1 MEIARKKSLRGSI
14 AINVGVF
21 AVVITPQ
28 VFAQKYMV
36 PPSDIT
42 TANVPVIS
50 DEAMERC
57 VKSYNKS
64 IWLENEIKRTV
75 VNEYSQTSI
84 DSYNANIERLNDM
97 TDAFNRNCAGKQS
110 ASAAKAAKKL
120 NESKK

>member
-1 MEIARKKSLRGSI
+1 MRGFL
-14 AINVGVF
+14 AINFGIF
-21 AVVITPQ
+21 AFAFAPQ
-28 VFAQKYMV
+28 VFAQNYVV
-36 PPSDIT
+36 PPSDRT

-57 VKSYNKS
+57 VKDYNKS
-64 IWLENEIKRTV
+64 IWLEKEIKRTV

-84 DSYNANIERLNDM
+84 DAYNANVERLNDM

-120 NESKK
+120 NESKR